1 MTNTTLSTAS
11 TTGLNKSFYDR
22 QLLESA
28 KTRFIHAKFGQKRS
42 IPKNNG
48 KHVEFRRWN
57 LFNPN
62 VEANALEEG
71 VTPQGQSLS
80 QSSVEAR
87 GETIRRLCRGKR
99 PSRYDGLRP
108 GDIGY
113 NRAFGRTAGHG
124 CGMGDPRRYL
134 RPATTYS
141 TPTARPPEYSL
152 KQATSSLWMR

>member
-71 VTPQGQSLS
+71 VKMCIRDR
-80 QSSVEAR
+80 SS
-87 GETIRRLCRGKR
+87 GRRWCRGLRTRWGFRSR
-99 PSRYDGLRP
+99 PFRLP
-108 GDIGY
+108 
-113 NRAFGRTAGHG
+113 
-124 CGMGDPRRYL
+124 
-134 RPATTYS
+134 
-141 TPTARPPEYSL
+141 
-152 KQATSSLWMR
+152 